1 MSDVTVVC
9 VICGKEK
16 IYCSFEDAKGW
27 TLGHAEYCP
36 KCKPQK
42 PIPRVPN
49 KQPVWYQFHWY
60 ICLLRGSRQDNI
72 ELDRIRRGDEYFMT
86 YWDKQERSETWVED
100 TMVHWH
106 LYPEGFSWEKYKT
119 DRDTWLKYN
128 ASIELRARNYWYT
141 VYTFEEHRYLLTDY
155 WCGTYLEVH

>member
-1 MSDVTVVC
+1 MARKRYTV
-9 VICGKEK
+9 
-16 IYCSFEDAKGW
+16 A
-27 TLGHAEYCP
+27 LRMP
-36 KCKPQK
+36 KDGPLVMQST
-42 PIPRVPN
+42 VPN
-49 KQPVWYQFHWY
+49 ASLKNPFQGYPTNNPYGTNSTGTFAYSGVA
-60 ICLLRGSRQDNI
+60 
-72 ELDRIRRGDEYFMT
+72 DRITSSSTAYAG
-86 YWDKQERSETWVED
+86 RSETWVED

-155 WCGTYLEVH
+155 WCGTYLEIY